1 MMGNRVRY
9 NGIGSFR
16 NLEFFGGRLKVKVE
30 NSAYRGHSLFNC
42 WSIGKILSLFLKS
55 SRRSRVFS
63 EGLFFDTP
71 VLLTGYKIV
80 ISTCNSNWEV
90 AFTVSEC
97 V

>member
-1 MMGNRVRY
+1 MEHRVRY

-16 NLEFFGGRLKVKVE
+16 NFEFFRGVLKVKV
-30 NSAYRGHSLFNC
+30 NNLAYRGHSLFNC

-55 SRRSRVFS
+55 GRRSRVFS

-71 VLLTGYKIV
+71 VLLTAGRIV
-80 ISTCNSNWEV
+80 ISTYNSNWE
-90 AFTVSEC
+90 AALTVSQC